1 MNVFVDPTLFV
12 DEKYGLGQ
20 PVSRKEDPTLVQGLG
35 SYADDNVL
43 PGQVYAV
50 MVRSQF
56 AHGRIKGIETDEAKA
71 MPGVLSVLTGQDLI
85 DAGLGLMPAGMSM
98 KNRDGSDMRKPEQPP
113 LPIDKVRFVGD
124 PVACVIAETRAQ
136 AEDAAEAVFVDIE
149 SLLGRHL
156 CQGRSRGRRTAGA

>member
-1 MNVFVDPTLFV
+1 MALANPFP
-12 DEKYGLGQ
+12 
-20 PVSRKEDPTLVQGLG
+20 RKEDPTLVQGLG

-85 DAGLGLMPAGMSM
+85 DAGLG
-98 KNRDGSDMRKPEQPP
+98 
-113 LPIDKVRFVGD
+113 
-124 PVACVIAETRAQ
+124 
-136 AEDAAEAVFVDIE
+136 
-149 SLLGRHL
+149 
-156 CQGRSRGRRTAGA
+156 